1 MMRGGISRRSNKD
14 LSNMK
19 TILIVAA
26 AVFAATVVASAP
38 ASAAGPSQS
47 HCDMAGHNTGM
58 PGVSEEKLDRR
69 QFTASPK
76 VLANFPNLAAQTAQT
91 AKEGSPG
98 MACCQGKK
106 AVDTAKHCDMPKM
119 AESAPA
125 GAKP

>member
-1 MMRGGISRRSNKD
+1 
-14 LSNMK
+14 MK
-19 TILIVAA
+19 TIQIIAT
-26 AVFAATVVASAP
+26 AVFAATVVAAAT

-58 PGVSEEKLDRR
+58 SGVSGEKLDRR

-76 VLANFPNLAAQTAQT
+76 VLANFPNLAAQTA
-91 AKEGSPG
+91 KEGFPG

-119 AESAPA
+119 AEAAPA